1 MKLLMITRKVDRS
14 DSLAGFSFRWIAA
27 LATLVR
33 ELQVIC
39 LEAGDLSGLPENCFV
54 HPLRTSSSK
63 NRWLEFIRFH
73 AYARRLVPRVD
84 GVFSHQNPEYGIL
97 IAPWCKLYRKK
108 LLAWYTHK
116 AVTLRLRLLNALCD
130 LLVTASK
137 ESFRLPSKKLI
148 VLHHGIDTDFFSFR
162 PKPVS
167 GSASLLSVSRISQT
181 KNIHRMIELV
191 EELKK
196 RGIGNVKLVIVGSP
210 ALESDHVYLKRLHT
224 MVAQKGLSSAI
235 HFQGPVPYE
244 ETVRLYHDADLF
256 LNFSATGS
264 IDKAVL
270 EAMSCG
276 TLVLVTNEAFKELLP
291 AIDANLFAS
300 SVKDLA
306 DQAQRLLKNELRGA
320 IAEREREYVS
330 SHHNLS
336 RLLHTIVSL
345 YAHAS

>member
-14 DSLAGFSFRWIAA
+14 DSLAGFSFRWVAT
-27 LATLVR
+27 LATMVD

-39 LEAGDLSGLPENCFV
+39 LEAGDLSGLPKNCFV
-54 HPLRTSSSK
+54 HPLRTTRQK
-63 NRWLEFIRFH
+63 NRWSEFMRFH
-73 AYARRLVPRVD
+73 AYARTWVPHVD

-97 IAPWCKLYRKK
+97 IAPWCKWYRKK

-116 AVTLRLRLLNALCD
+116 AVTFRLRLLNALSD
-130 LLVTASK
+130 RLVTASK
-137 ESFRLPSKKLI
+137 ESLRLPSKKLI

-162 PKPVS
+162 PKPLS
-167 GSASLLSVSRISQT
+167 GGASLLSVSRISQT
-181 KNIHRMIELV
+181 KNIHRMIELI

-196 RGIGNVKLVIVGSP
+196 RGMGGVQLTIVGSP
-210 ALESDHVYLKRLHT
+210 ALERDQAYLQRLRT
-224 MVAQKGLSSAI
+224 MVVEKGLASAI
-235 HFQGPVPYE
+235 HFQGPVPYG

-276 TLVLVTNEAFKELLP
+276 TLVLVTNEAFKEILP
-291 AIDANLFAS
+291 AIDANLYAS

-306 DQAQRLLKNELRGA
+306 DQAQRLLASTSRVQ

-330 SHHNLS
+330 SHHDLS
-336 RLLHTIVSL
+336 RLFHAIVSL